1 MKLKEG
7 TMRRL
12 LCRAK
17 GRGATLEP
25 KKCYPKMRSLW
36 RGAGITAGALLI
48 ALAASSVSA
57 DILNDWDSV
66 KAPPKP
72 ELKEV
77 TVDPSTTALLIMDLM
92 KQNCGARPRCVATIP
107 NVKRLHDAARKAGV
121 MVWYSLV
128 GGANAEPS
136 GMIDQSFAPKEGEWA
151 RTNGPD
157 KFMGT
162 DLEAKLKAKGIKTA
176 IICGTS
182 FQGVG
187 IGTGSGLAQRGYKVI
202 VPIDCLSS
210 EDVYNEQYAA
220 WHMFKGGPAGVT
232 MNSTLTRSTMIKF

>member
-1 MKLKEG
+1 MLK
-7 TMRRL
+7 MQ
-12 LCRAK
+12 
-17 GRGATLEP
+17 TLHR
-25 KKCYPKMRSLW
+25 CAL
-36 RGAGITAGALLI
+36 AAAGALLI
-48 ALAASSVSA
+48 AFAALSA
-57 DILNDWDSV
+57 GDILEDWATV

-72 ELKEV
+72 ELKAV

-92 KQNCGARPRCVATIP
+92 KQNCGARPRCVATLP
-107 NVKRLHDAARKAGV
+107 NVKRLHDAARAAKV

-128 GGANAEPS
+128 GGEGKAVPS
-136 GMIDQSFAPKEGEWA
+136 EVIDQAFAPHDGEWA

-157 KFMGT
+157 KFLGT
-162 DLEAKLKAKGIKTA
+162 NLEETLKSHGIKTA

-232 MNSTLTRSTMIKF
+232 NNSTLTRSAMVKF

>member
-1 MKLKEG
+1 MLK
-7 TMRRL
+7 MRSVF
-12 LCRAK
+12 
-17 GRGATLEP
+17 RGAT
-25 KKCYPKMRSLW
+25 
-36 RGAGITAGALLI
+36 I
-48 ALAASSVSA
+48 AAVVVMIAFAASSLSA
-57 DILNDWDSV
+57 DILNDWDTV
-66 KAPPKP
+66 KPPAKP
-72 ELKEV
+72 ELKPV

-128 GGANAEPS
+128 GGEKADPS
-136 GMIDQSFAPKEGEWA
+136 GMIDPSFAPHEGEWA

-162 DLEAKLKAKGIKTA
+162 DLEQKLKAKGIKTA

-210 EDVYNEQYAA
+210 EDIYNEQYAA
-220 WHMFKGGPAGVT
+220 WHMFKGGPAVVT
-232 MNSTLTRSTMIKF
+232 MNSTLTRSTMVKF